1 MEEKILKQIVS
12 SLEAI
17 NAKLEIGP
25 VSGIGLRGPVAD
37 PGPRWVPGHI
47 LEQFPTAFHFRG
59 PVADPAPWQLL
70 DKAKLAQIKVRNI
83 DGVIMEMEKQID
95 SLKLERDLL
104 KQEYKI
110 K

>member
-1 MEEKILKQIVS
+1 MDEKILKQIVS

-17 NAKLEIGP
+17 NAKLETLPI
-25 VSGIGLRGPVAD
+25 SGIGLRGPVAD
-37 PGPRWVPGHI
+37 PAPDWRHGRLADPSPPWI
-47 LEQFPTAFHFRG
+47 HFRG
-59 PVADPAPWQLL
+59 PVADPAPWFLL
-70 DKAKLAQIKVRNI
+70 PKPKLAQLKVKNI
-83 DGVIMEMEKQID
+83 ESIITEMEKQIG